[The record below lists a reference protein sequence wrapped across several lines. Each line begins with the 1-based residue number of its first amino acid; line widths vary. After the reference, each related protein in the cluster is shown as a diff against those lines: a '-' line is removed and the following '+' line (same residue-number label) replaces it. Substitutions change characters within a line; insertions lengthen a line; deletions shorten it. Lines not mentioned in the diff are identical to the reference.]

1 MCYNLYG
8 DYMEI
13 KYCKTF
19 FSRLKGFMFKKNF
32 DYALCFPKCNSIH
45 TFFMRKPID
54 IYMTD
59 KNYNILYIKKNMKP
73 WRIILPK
80 KGVYHTF
87 EFPINKVD
95 YKEKVKV

>member
-1 MCYNLYG
+1 MWYNYIG
-8 DYMEI
+8 GSMEI
-13 KYCKTF
+13 RYCKSF
-19 FSRLKGFMFKKNF
+19 KSRLMGFMFKKNF

-45 TFFMRKPID
+45 TFFMREAID

-59 KNYNILYIKKNMKP
+59 KDYNIIYIKKNLKP

-80 KGVYHTF
+80 KGVYYTF

-95 YKEKVKV
+95 YKEKVRV

>member
-1 MCYNLYG
+1 MCYNLDG

-13 KYCKTF
+13 IYCNTF
-19 FSRLKGFMFKKNF
+19 ISRLKGFMFKKNF

-45 TFFMRKPID
+45 TFFMREKID

-59 KNYNILYIKKNMKP
+59 KDYNILYKKKNMKP

-80 KGVYHTF
+80 KGVYYTF